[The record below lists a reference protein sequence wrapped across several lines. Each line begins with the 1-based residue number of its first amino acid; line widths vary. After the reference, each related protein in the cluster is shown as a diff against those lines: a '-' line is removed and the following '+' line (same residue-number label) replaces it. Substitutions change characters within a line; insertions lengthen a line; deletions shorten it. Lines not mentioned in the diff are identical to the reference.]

1 MEKYN
6 CSVVNKL
13 ILKKLAELL
22 NNQKTLADDVRK
34 LLEHIQTEAKT
45 PTMTRQDIVQLPATS
60 VAEWNILM
68 QFLKS
73 ESNKQII
80 VSPTIYFSFPASV
93 K

>member
-45 PTMTRQDIVQLPATS
+45 PTTTQQDIVQLPVTC
-60 VAEWNILM
+60 VAECNILM
-68 QFLKS
+68 QVLKS

-80 VSPTIYFSFPASV
+80 VSLTIFFFISC
-93 K
+93 